1 MNWFQRKKAKLN
13 IFIRSVKE
21 SSVDWWEDNAPAV
34 YVISMGVGLV
44 MFGVLIGAVI
54 W

>member
-21 SSVDWWEDNAPAV
+21 NAVDWWEDNAPAV
-34 YVISMGVGLV
+34 YFVGYSVGLFMV
-44 MFGVLIGAVI
+44 GVVVGAWV